1 MCGEIALVEI
11 EVSYVFD
18 VTVDWI
24 PKAIASRTGTLD
36 LLECS
41 TVQIP
46 NNRTWPI
53 LRRGSRKGKIP
64 STTTQGEGGGLG
76 SRDRPRPRPRREH
89 SDDAR
94 RRGRAGAAAATAGPR
109 GFGRRSKQPGRRAP
123 GGRGAAGARGGE
135 PRPGGGGGDEGFATC
150 RRGSEMG
157 RGGRRARFDP
167 AGERKNGEQE
177 KKLRKLAT

>member
-11 EVSYVFD
+11 EVSYVFN

-94 RRGRAGAAAATAGPR
+94 RRGRAGAAAATAGPL
-109 GFGRRSKQPGRRAP
+109 GFGGRSKQPGRRAP
-123 GGRGAAGARGGE
+123 GGGA
-135 PRPGGGGGDEGFATC
+135 
-150 RRGSEMG
+150 
-157 RGGRRARFDP
+157 RRARVEGSRGREAVVATKGLRR
-167 AGERKNGEQE
+167 AGGGVRWGEVGGVGDSTPPVKEKTGNRKKN
-177 KKLRKLAT
+177 